1 MIMKKFNIPIENVV
15 RHYDIT
21 GKLCPGLL
29 GWNDEV
35 LYDKNTGKKIM
46 DKWNNSD
53 EWLKFKKR
61 LA

>member
-1 MIMKKFNIPIENVV
+1 MKKYNISIENVV

-29 GWNDEV
+29 GWNEEV
-35 LYDKNTGKKIM
+35 IYDKNTGKKI
-46 DKWNNSD
+46 DGKLNNSD

-61 LA
+61 LV